1 MKLAWSLV
9 AAVILTLACGVA
21 AAQSQNESL
30 GDYARAVKK
39 TKPESGADASKVY
52 DNDNLPAV
60 GTVSIVGSQSAQSD
74 DSKDQSA
81 DDKAQSADKTA
92 DASADKAQ
100 DQSTDKTQDASDSD
114 ANKTDAKPDS
124 ADADKPKEKKD
135 DFQLKPG
142 QSDEDR
148 DKALAALKTRL
159 AAQRDKVSLLT
170 RELDVLKSEYNLKAT
185 QFYNDAVRRAENQT
199 GLIPDDAK
207 YKQQIADKQKALDEA
222 NAELTDM
229 QDQARRQGAPDSALE

>member
-1 MKLAWSLV
+1 MKLAWSLL

-39 TKPESGADASKVY
+39 IKPESGADTSKVY
-52 DNDNLPAV
+52 DNDNLPAE
-60 GTVSIVGSQSAQSD
+60 GTVSVVGSQSAQSD

-81 DDKAQSADKTA
+81 DEKEQPANKTQGQSADKTQG
-92 DASADKAQ
+92 S
-100 DQSTDKTQDASDSD
+100 SDSD
-114 ANKTDAKPDS
+114 ANKTEAKSDS

-135 DFQLKPG
+135 DLQLKPG

-159 AAQRDKVSLLT
+159 AAQRDKVSLLS
-170 RELDVLKSEYNLKAT
+170 RELDVLKGEYNLKAT
-185 QFYNDAVRRAENQT
+185 QFYNDAVRRAQNQS

-207 YKQQIADKQKALDEA
+207 YKQQIADKQKALDDA
-222 NAELTDM
+222 NAELTKM
-229 QDQARRQGAPDSALE
+229 QDDARSQGAPDSALE

>member
-30 GDYARAVKK
+30 GDYARAVRK
-39 TKPESGADASKVY
+39 TKPESGADTSKVY
-52 DNDNLPAV
+52 DNDNLPNV

-81 DDKAQSADKTA
+81 DKKQDASADKTA
-92 DASADKAQ
+92 DQSADKAQ
-100 DQSTDKTQDASDSD
+100 DASDSE
-114 ANKTDAKPDS
+114 ANKTDAKTDS
-124 ADADKPKEKKD
+124 ADADQPKGKKD
-135 DFQLKPG
+135 ELQLKPG

-159 AAQRDKVSLLT
+159 AAQRDKISLLT

-207 YKQQIADKQKALDEA
+207 YKQQIADKQKALDDA
-222 NAELTDM
+222 NAELTQM
-229 QDQARRQGAPDSALE
+229 QDDARRQGAPDSALE